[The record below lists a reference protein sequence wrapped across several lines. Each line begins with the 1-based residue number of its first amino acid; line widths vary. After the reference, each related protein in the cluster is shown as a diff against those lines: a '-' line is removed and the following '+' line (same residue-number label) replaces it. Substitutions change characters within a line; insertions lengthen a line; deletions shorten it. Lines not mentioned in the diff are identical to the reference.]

1 MATMINK
8 STTSTESKARTG
20 SVTLA
25 TPLVAAAYTAGIVYM
40 WGEAAFRLAF
50 QNNANF
56 DSFWVLWNGRVGD
69 IAAMWLTIS
78 VVSLALFFGLG
89 YLLFKGRSHVGTITF
104 WTIALIVSVIVA
116 PMIGEIGQVIGI

>member
-1 MATMINK
+1 MATMVSK
-8 STTSTESKARTG
+8 TTTSIESNGGTA
-20 SVTLA
+20 LA
-25 TPLVAAAYTAGIVYM
+25 TPLVAAAYAAGIVYM

-50 QNNANF
+50 TNSPDFNAK
-56 DSFWVLWNGRVGD
+56 WVLWNGRVGD

-89 YLLFKGRSHVGTITF
+89 YLLFKGRSHVGTIKL

-116 PMIGEIGQVIGI
+116 PFIGEIGQVIGI

>member
-1 MATMINK
+1 MATMIK
-8 STTSTESKARTG
+8 QTTTSSESKAKAGTAA
-20 SVTLA
+20 LA
-25 TPLVAAAYTAGIVYM
+25 TPLVAAAYAAGIVYM

-50 QNNANF
+50 TNSPDFNGA
-56 DSFWVLWNGRVGD
+56 WVLWNGRVGD

-89 YLLFKGRSHVGTITF
+89 YFIFRGRSHVGTITF

-116 PMIGEIGQVIGI
+116 PFIGEIGQVIGI

>member
-1 MATMINK
+1 MATMVNK
-8 STTSTESKARTG
+8 TTTSVQSKAAAAT
-20 SVTLA
+20 VALA
-25 TPLVAAAYTAGIVYM
+25 TPWVAAAYLAGIAYM

-69 IAAMWLTIS
+69 IAAMWVTIS
-78 VVSLALFFGLG
+78 GVSLVFFFVLG
-89 YLLFKGRSHVGTITF
+89 YFLFKGRSHVGTIKL

>member
-8 STTSTESKARTG
+8 TTTSTDSKAKAGTAA
-20 SVTLA
+20 LA
-25 TPLVAAAYTAGIVYM
+25 TPLVAAAYAAGIVYM

-56 DSFWVLWNGRVGD
+56 DSAWVLWNGRVGD

-89 YLLFKGRSHVGTITF
+89 YFLFKGRSHVGTITF

-116 PMIGEIGQVIGI
+116 PFIGEIGQVIGI